1 MGARV
6 PEYAPVLQ
14 VQSVTFAAADAMT
27 HFGVVISIK
36 SIIEDISMRVPN
48 IIFNSWIHGCPITR
62 PCKHTMPG
70 SDRCGSNVS
79 DTASSC
85 LC

>member
-6 PEYAPVLQ
+6 QEYAPVLQ

-36 SIIEDISMRVPN
+36 SIIEDIYQCVCQ
-48 IIFNSWIHGCPITR
+48 ILYLIHGFMDVR
-62 PCKHTMPG
+62 
-70 SDRCGSNVS
+70 
-79 DTASSC
+79 
-85 LC
+85 